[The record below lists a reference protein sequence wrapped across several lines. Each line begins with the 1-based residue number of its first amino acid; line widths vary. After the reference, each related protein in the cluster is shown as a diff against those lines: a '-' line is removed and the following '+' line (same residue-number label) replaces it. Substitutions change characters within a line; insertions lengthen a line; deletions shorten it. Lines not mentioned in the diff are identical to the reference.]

1 MFARRHRDSTSSNA
15 TRGPVSPL
23 QPTFDFGLNQNNDR
37 VGSPISVSSKASE
50 PFRVSRDSY
59 ARPYTS
65 DGTAESRRSIVS
77 LSPPVLPPIPRI
89 TTRHEGVSSSV
100 QPGQND
106 MGMSGDAGQANA
118 ALKPQSSFERS
129 LEFNFS
135 GLDPAESAQRP
146 APERE
151 IHLRPATAGH
161 SASSRESLRPQSSF
175 ERSINF
181 STMNRKSLGAEASSD
196 EAPGPAAPYIRPE
209 RSSSLL
215 DINFDFD
222 AEDQEP
228 KMEASMFPRPQQA
241 LAGNAFAPGPA
252 MSRNFIDSRDK
263 PYAQPAHRPPPIQ
276 SSYSS
281 PDMLSLRSPGTV
293 SGSRSP
299 LSPQSSA
306 AARLSPQTA
315 ASSAMRRPPSN
326 TATSYSGSTARTS
339 THSSATT
346 ATSPLQHQQT
356 IGTPYGETSPSFP
369 LPQHVATR
377 PKTVGSSS
385 TIAGV
390 MVPTHHTGGPD
401 KSKADKRKTRLLNPM
416 SLLVRRRSEQNAV
429 PAASEEEIRAH
440 AQAQARQKSVATAG
454 INKIPEDFDPRI
466 KGKIVHDFNAPRI
479 RRNYSY
485 SENDPQ
491 SPDQQLQSANSAPL
505 LPSISGIPDVEPQKP
520 TMHSKQ
526 PSDSSSRYSRQH
538 TPVFVEHIDD
548 DTHPRQRV
556 NSIQAEN
563 LENKDFLQRVSHQST
578 QSAESAILPPFARRS
593 QQMDP
598 MQAAFFRD
606 DESSKRS
613 SENSSGNERHSGHS
627 SSDLVSP
634 INARQSGLGI
644 DGLASAS
651 PVSPEGTE
659 SSQRPFSGMSG
670 FPRPPSS
677 EMLGEARSR
686 SQSELTARPARAG
699 SPKPTVGTI
708 DEKIASAASFSA
720 QQWSTGE
727 PAQRNSRDAPGT
739 LSLPNYDV
747 NNMVPSPLSSP
758 RFDSSTASTPEPAVA
773 DAAISFAKHTNP
785 PKLVEKRAS
794 AVGHA
799 KRLSTGPKHRVSNA
813 SRFSF
818 QMGGSADEEQML
830 EEKHRKMAASGG
842 SAAQSSRKPQSPDE
856 DDEDDYFDEDAMDD
870 EDEMETQMREHGND
884 NHHPDGYFP
893 QQHLQ
898 PPVQDSDEGSIYDD
912 EIPDIRASHDLSYA
926 EHPSFKAHSALNSRH
941 VSLQPNPWRGS
952 GVDEYVS
959 NGHNANHQR
968 YFSEVSMMSDDT
980 MQGKGVDTS
989 RSNFYL
995 QPSAAGY
1002 KQPMNLANLE
1012 KTQELPRSDEVTREP
1027 IGSPISVG
1035 SGGTAPNRE
1044 SALSGST
1051 VQSGSSNV
1059 QGPPTAA
1066 TTVSPEPH
1074 KRQPSAQMYSG
1085 FSDFDFTEGPDL
1097 SLNNSRA
1104 TSPQQGHFLAVG
1116 NRDTMLSAVS
1126 PPMSSAGFVK
1136 TPQTA
1141 DFPHPPGTQRS
1152 GWDSMPRSPGMSA
1165 PDMRQISID
1174 TTGASG
1180 RQSSAAYH
1188 GSVGKGIRA
1197 RNASINQN
1205 QQYAASESEG
1215 ESQDD
1220 MYFDDGGFDEDI
1232 EHPPHHQ
1239 MMDERNFDNPDFLG
1253 GFKGMEPRG
1262 HQRGP
1267 SAMTIASLGS
1277 DGPYPTFANPNPVK
1291 ARQRDSR
1298 MLLEDLPLQAP
1309 VDPRWI
1315 PQRNPS
1321 EDAKRL
1327 GLSNKVPPLPPQAG
1341 SQDAI
1346 EQAQSRMSAY
1356 HQALADAAN
1365 KAAADGRFLRQ
1376 LSVSTARSGSVYS
1389 KQEEEQVSFRDD
1401 RSHYSRDEN
1410 GIDGNGLL
1418 NPNPAGVGRS
1428 LSQVTSGSRNDV
1440 AGVDYSP
1447 QKLNFDFG
1455 FNADNAAP
1463 SDFVDFD
1470 DGNDDLDDDYMNDD
1484 DVIAAANAEALEN
1497 DDDGFYG
1504 QEFGFY
1510 AKQRRDST
1518 ENLEAINGGFFGEDG
1533 DDGLQRNKSLKE
1545 PNLTP
1550 ITERSEFSTR
1560 NSFIGLGHF
1569 GPPSARLPISP
1580 LAENAPINFD
1590 TLARIRAGAFGGS
1603 ERSSMHSAQ
1612 SPSVAFRNSQAS
1624 GYFGNF
1630 PPIATPGS
1638 ANGHDSPARAWP
1650 HQNDSPVSAASS
1662 ARGMPYSNHHQTTTV
1677 DLDATPR
1684 KPAAVQVQS
1693 PPETAKKTKPVA
1705 GHARQSSGADSVT
1718 YVREEQGA
1726 GQQPR
1731 WVLERRRTSEM
1742 GTEVVGREV
1751 VKGGWI

>member
-1 MFARRHRDSTSSNA
+1 M
-15 TRGPVSPL
+15 
-23 QPTFDFGLNQNNDR
+23 
-37 VGSPISVSSKASE
+37 
-50 PFRVSRDSY
+50 
-59 ARPYTS
+59 
-65 DGTAESRRSIVS
+65 S

-89 TTRHEGVSSSV
+89 TTRHEGGSSSAQLGQDEMV
-100 QPGQND
+100 NNGDPGQGN
-106 MGMSGDAGQANA
+106 G

-129 LEFNFS
+129 LEFDFS
-135 GLDPAESAQRP
+135 GLDAGEP
-146 APERE
+146 APVPQRE
-151 IHLRPATAGH
+151 AQLRPATAGP
-161 SASSRESLRPQSSF
+161 STMSRGSLRPQSSF

-181 STMNRKSLGAEASSD
+181 SKMNRESLSAEPD
-196 EAPGPAAPYIRPE
+196 RNGEPRPAAPYTRPE

-215 DINFDFD
+215 DVSFDFD
-222 AEDQEP
+222 SEDQEP
-228 KMEASMFPRPQQA
+228 KMEASMFPRPQQPVA
-241 LAGNAFAPGPA
+241 VNSLAPGPA

-263 PYAQPAHRPPPIQ
+263 PYAQPTHRPPPIQ

-281 PDMLSLRSPGTV
+281 PDMLSPRSPATYS
-293 SGSRSP
+293 SGRSP
-299 LSPQSSA
+299 LSPESSA
-306 AARLSPQTA
+306 AATLSPQTA
-315 ASSAMRRPPSN
+315 LSPAMRRPPSH

-377 PKTVGSSS
+377 PKTAGSSS

-390 MVPTHHTGGPD
+390 MVPTHHTGAVE
-401 KSKADKRKTRLLNPM
+401 KSKGDKRKTRLLNPM
-416 SLLVRRRSEQNAV
+416 NLLVRRRSEQSTV
-429 PAASEEEIRAH
+429 PTPSDEEIRAH

-466 KGKIVHDFNAPRI
+466 KGKIVHDFNAPRA

-491 SPDQQLQSANSAPL
+491 SPDQQLQSASSAPL
-505 LPSISGIPDVEPQKP
+505 LPSISGIPDVEPQKAA
-520 TMHSKQ
+520 MHSKQ

-548 DTHPRQRV
+548 DTNPRQRV

-598 MQAAFFRD
+598 MQASFFRD

-613 SENSSGNERHSGHS
+613 SDNSSGTQRFSGHS
-627 SSDLVSP
+627 SNDLVSP

-644 DGLASAS
+644 DGLANAS
-651 PVSPEGTE
+651 PVSPE
-659 SSQRPFSGMSG
+659 SAVNSQRSFSDMTG
-670 FPRPPSS
+670 FPHPSS
-677 EMLGEARSR
+677 NEAAVEARSR
-686 SQSELTARPARAG
+686 SQSELTARQPAAG

-708 DEKIASAASFSA
+708 DENITAAAPSFA
-720 QQWSTGE
+720 PQWSTDE
-727 PAQRNSRDAPGT
+727 PARQNSRDAPGT
-739 LSLPNYDV
+739 LKLPNYDA
-747 NNMVPSPLSSP
+747 NNMSPSPLSSP
-758 RFDSSTASTPEPAVA
+758 RFDSSNASTPEPAVA
-773 DAAISFAKHTNP
+773 DAAISFARHTNP

-799 KRLSTGPKHRVSNA
+799 KRLSVGPKHRVSNA

-818 QMGGSADEEQML
+818 QMGASADEEQML
-830 EEKHRKMAASGG
+830 EEKHRRMAANGG
-842 SAAQSSRKPQSPDE
+842 GAATRKPQSPDE
-856 DDEDDYFDEDAMDD
+856 EDDDDYFDEDAMDD
-870 EDEMETQMREHGND
+870 EDEIETHMREQGND
-884 NHHPDGYFP
+884 QFHPDGYFP
-893 QQHLQ
+893 QQPLQ
-898 PPVQDSDEGSIYDD
+898 QPVQDSDDGSVYDD
-912 EIPDIRASHDLSYA
+912 EIPEIQS
-926 EHPSFKAHSALNSRH
+926 SRH
-941 VSLQPNPWRGS
+941 VSYAEQPSVKAPSSLNSPHVSMQPNPWRGS
-952 GVDEYVS
+952 GVSQYVG
-959 NGHNANHQR
+959 NGNNANHQR

-980 MQGKGVDTS
+980 TQGQGPDAF
-989 RSNFYL
+989 RRNFYM

-1002 KQPMNLANLE
+1002 NPSMDLANTE
-1012 KTQELPRSDEVTREP
+1012 KTQALPSREHQDETTRAP
-1027 IGSPISVG
+1027 IGSPVSVG
-1035 SGGTAPNRE
+1035 SGATAPNRE

-1051 VQSGSSNV
+1051 VHSGSSNM

-1074 KRQPSAQMYSG
+1074 KRQPSSQMYSG
-1085 FSDFDFTEGPDL
+1085 FGDFDFTEGPDL

-1136 TPQTA
+1136 TPVTA

-1152 GWDSMPRSPGMSA
+1152 GWDSLPRSPPS
-1165 PDMRQISID
+1165 DRRQTSID
-1174 TTGASG
+1174 PSG

-1197 RNASINQN
+1197 RHASMNQN
-1205 QQYAASESEG
+1205 EQYAASESEG

-1232 EHPPHHQ
+1232 QQPPHHQ

-1253 GFKGMEPRG
+1253 GFRGMEPRG
-1262 HQRGP
+1262 HQRGQ

-1291 ARQRDSR
+1291 TRQRDSR

-1327 GLSNKVPPLPPQAG
+1327 GLSNKVPPLPPQPG
-1341 SQDAI
+1341 SRDAI

-1389 KQEEEQVSFRDD
+1389 KQEEEQAPIRDD

-1410 GIDGNGLL
+1410 GTEGNTLL
-1418 NPNPAGVGRS
+1418 GPNQAGAGRN
-1428 LSQVTSGSRNDV
+1428 LSQTTSGSHNDV
-1440 AGVDYSP
+1440 AGVGYSP

-1455 FNADNAAP
+1455 FNADNVAP
-1463 SDFVDFD
+1463 SDFD
-1470 DGNDDLDDDYMNDD
+1470 DGNDGLDDDYMDD

-1497 DDDGFYG
+1497 DDGFYG

-1518 ENLEAINGGFFGEDG
+1518 ENLEAINGGFFGADG

-1560 NSFIGLGHF
+1560 NSFIHF

-1590 TLARIRAGAFGGS
+1590 TLARIRAGAFTGS

-1612 SPSVAFRNSQAS
+1612 SPGVAFRNSQAS
-1624 GYFGNF
+1624 GYFGAF

-1638 ANGHDSPARAWP
+1638 DSPWRQ

-1662 ARGMPYSNHHQTTTV
+1662 ARGMPYQNHQQQTTTV

-1693 PPETAKKTKPVA
+1693 PPETARKHT
-1705 GHARQSSGADSVT
+1705 RQSSGADSVT
-1718 YVREEQGA
+1718 YVREEQGS

-1731 WVLERRRTSEM
+1731 WVLERRRTGEM

>member
-1 MFARRHRDSTSSNA
+1 M
-15 TRGPVSPL
+15 
-23 QPTFDFGLNQNNDR
+23 
-37 VGSPISVSSKASE
+37 
-50 PFRVSRDSY
+50 
-59 ARPYTS
+59 
-65 DGTAESRRSIVS
+65 S
-77 LSPPVLPPIPRI
+77 LSPPVLPPLPKI
-89 TTRHEGVSSSV
+89 TTRYEGESGSAQS
-100 QPGQND
+100 GHNE
-106 MGMSGDAGQANA
+106 MGMSGNVGQGNGV
-118 ALKPQSSFERS
+118 LKPQSSFERS

-135 GLDPAESAQRP
+135 GLDTEEP
-146 APERE
+146 APAPQRE
-151 IHLRPATAGH
+151 AYLRPATAGP
-161 SASSRESLRPQSSF
+161 STATRDTIKPQSSF
-175 ERSINF
+175 ERTINF
-181 STMNRKSLGAEASSD
+181 STMNRRSAAAEEVSN
-196 EAPGPAAPYIRPE
+196 EAPRPVAPYTQPE

-222 AEDQEP
+222 AEEQEP
-228 KMEASMFPRPQQA
+228 KMEASMFPRPQQQMV
-241 LAGNAFAPGPA
+241 GNAFAPGPA
-252 MSRNFIDSRDK
+252 MNRNFIDSRDK
-263 PYAQPAHRPPPIQ
+263 PYSQPAHRPPPIQ

-281 PDMLSLRSPGTV
+281 PDMLSPRSPATF
-293 SGSRSP
+293 SSNRSP
-299 LSPQSSA
+299 LSPESSA

-315 ASSAMRRPPSN
+315 GMRRPPSN

-390 MVPTHHTGGPD
+390 MVPTHHTGALD
-401 KSKADKRKTRLLNPM
+401 KSKGDKRKTRLLNPM
-416 SLLVRRRSEQNAV
+416 NLLVRRRSEQSAV
-429 PAASEEEIRAH
+429 HIPSEEEMRAH

-466 KGKIVHDFNAPRI
+466 KGKIVHDFNAPRM

-505 LPSISGIPDVEPQKP
+505 LPSISGIPDVESQRP

-548 DTHPRQRV
+548 DTHPRHRV

-563 LENKDFLQRVSHQST
+563 LENRDFLQRVSHQAT
-578 QSAESAILPPFARRS
+578 QSAESAVLPPFARRS

-606 DESSKRS
+606 DDSSKRS
-613 SENSSGNERHSGHS
+613 SENSSGNERHSGQS
-627 SSDLVSP
+627 SNDLVSP
-634 INARQSGLGI
+634 IISRQGGLGI
-644 DGLASAS
+644 DGLGNAS
-651 PVSPEGTE
+651 PVSPEGAE
-659 SSQRPFSGMSG
+659 NPQRPFAGISG
-670 FPRPPSS
+670 FPRSS
-677 EMLGEARSR
+677 NNEPAVEPRSR
-686 SQSELTARPARAG
+686 SQSEVTTKPLSTG
-699 SPKPTVGTI
+699 SPNPTVGTI
-708 DEKIASAASFSA
+708 NENLASAASSSEQTWTFS
-720 QQWSTGE
+720 E
-727 PAQRNSRDAPGT
+727 PARRTSRDAPGT
-739 LSLPNYDV
+739 LSLPNYDAHL
-747 NNMVPSPLSSP
+747 VPSPLSSP
-758 RFDSSTASTPEPAVA
+758 RFDSSAASTPEPAVA
-773 DAAISFAKHTNP
+773 DATITFAKHTQP

-794 AVGHA
+794 AVGHS

-830 EEKHRKMAASGG
+830 EEKHRKMAANGG
-842 SAAQSSRKPQSPDE
+842 GAVQRSRKTQSPDE
-856 DDEDDYFDEDAMDD
+856 DDEDDCFDEDAMDD
-870 EDEMETQMREHGND
+870 EDEIETHMRDHGND
-884 NHHPDGYFP
+884 QNHPDGYFP
-893 QQHLQ
+893 QHHLQ
-898 PPVQDSDEGSIYDD
+898 DPAQDSDDDSVYDED
-912 EIPDIRASHDLSYA
+912 IPDIRSSHDLSYA
-926 EHPSFKAHSALNSRH
+926 EHPSYKAHSALNTPH
-941 VSLQPNPWRGS
+941 VSMQPDQWRGS
-952 GVDEYVS
+952 GVDQYVG
-959 NGHNANHQR
+959 NGNHANHQR
-968 YFSEVSMMSDDT
+968 YFSDVSMMSNDT
-980 MQGKGVDTS
+980 TQGNGADAS

-1002 KQPMNLANLE
+1002 SPFANPANN
-1012 KTQELPRSDEVTREP
+1012 KTTHDLSGGEGQNEGTREP
-1027 IGSPISVG
+1027 IGSPVSMGSV
-1035 SGGTAPNRE
+1035 GTAPNRG

-1051 VQSGSSNV
+1051 VQSGSSNM

-1074 KRQPSAQMYSG
+1074 KRQTSSQMYTG
-1085 FSDFDFTEGPDL
+1085 FGDFDFTEGPDL

-1104 TSPQQGHFLAVG
+1104 TSPQQSHFLAVS

-1136 TPQTA
+1136 TPVTA
-1141 DFPHPPGTQRS
+1141 DFPQPPGTQNS
-1152 GWDSMPRSPGMSA
+1152 GWESMPRSPSMLQ
-1165 PDMRQISID
+1165 PDRRPLGID
-1174 TTGASG
+1174 TTNASG

-1197 RNASINQN
+1197 RNATMNQN
-1205 QQYAASESEG
+1205 KQYAASESEC

-1220 MYFDDGGFDEDI
+1220 MYFDDGGFGEDI
-1232 EHPPHHQ
+1232 RLPQHHQ

-1253 GFKGMEPRG
+1253 GYKGMEPRG

-1267 SAMTIASLGS
+1267 SAMTIASLSG

-1291 ARQRDSR
+1291 ARQRESR
-1298 MLLEDLPLQAP
+1298 MLLEDLPLQVP

-1327 GLSNKVPPLPPQAG
+1327 GLSNKVPPLPPQPDSPG
-1341 SQDAI
+1341 AI
-1346 EQAQSRMSAY
+1346 AQVQTRMSAY

-1389 KQEEEQVSFRDD
+1389 KQEEEQAPFRDD
-1401 RSHYSRDEN
+1401 RSHYSRDSN
-1410 GIDGNGLL
+1410 GIEGNGLL

-1428 LSQVTSGSRNDV
+1428 LSQNTSGSRIDV

-1447 QKLNFDFG
+1447 QKLKFDFG
-1455 FNADNAAP
+1455 FNADNVAP
-1463 SDFVDFD
+1463 SDFD
-1470 DGNDDLDDDYMNDD
+1470 DGNDDLDDDYMDDD

-1533 DDGLQRNKSLKE
+1533 DNGLQRNKSLKE

-1569 GPPSARLPISP
+1569 GPPAQGCPSRRSP
-1580 LAENAPINFD
+1580 
-1590 TLARIRAGAFGGS
+1590 
-1603 ERSSMHSAQ
+1603 
-1612 SPSVAFRNSQAS
+1612 
-1624 GYFGNF
+1624 
-1630 PPIATPGS
+1630 
-1638 ANGHDSPARAWP
+1638 
-1650 HQNDSPVSAASS
+1650 
-1662 ARGMPYSNHHQTTTV
+1662 
-1677 DLDATPR
+1677 
-1684 KPAAVQVQS
+1684 
-1693 PPETAKKTKPVA
+1693 
-1705 GHARQSSGADSVT
+1705 
-1718 YVREEQGA
+1718 
-1726 GQQPR
+1726 
-1731 WVLERRRTSEM
+1731 RT
-1742 GTEVVGREV
+1742 RP
-1751 VKGGWI
+1751 